1 MTSQQEPMAGCA
13 SDRPLAP
20 LPDHRNVLDP
30 SWQRAWA
37 RFAHVTTPLRER
49 GLICDVQYGLDD
61 WLVYAWPPGHDS
73 VVLIGARGGWL
84 ATHEAPAEDRT
95 SMTVLYD
102 STASSGSRDLHD
114 VGPLLF
120 AIDAL
125 LIRLPREPSTP
136 HPAGPPVTGVP
147 APPPAV
153 RATRSR

>member
-1 MTSQQEPMAGCA
+1 M
-13 SDRPLAP
+13 
-20 LPDHRNVLDP
+20 PDHRNVLDP

-49 GLICDVQYGLDD
+49 GLVCDVQYGMDD

-73 VVLIGARGGWL
+73 VVLIGAQGGWL

-102 STASSGSRDLHD
+102 STDSVGPHD
-114 VGPLLF
+114 VGPLLS

-125 LIRLPREPSTP
+125 LARLPRIPSTP
-136 HPAGPPVTGVP
+136 VAARVHAAGVH
-147 APPPAV
+147 APPPAT
-153 RATRSR
+153 RGTRSR

>member
-1 MTSQQEPMAGCA
+1 MTLHQAPEAEGPST
-13 SDRPLAP
+13 RLLAP

-37 RFAHVTTPLRER
+37 DFAHVITPLRER
-49 GLICDVQYGLDD
+49 GLVCDVQYGMDD

-73 VVLIGARGGWL
+73 VVLIGTRGGWL

-102 STASSGSRDLHD
+102 STHSVGPHD
-114 VGPLLF
+114 VGPLLS

-125 LIRLPREPSTP
+125 LARLPRAPSTP
-136 HPAGPPVTGVP
+136 APASVHVTGVQTP
-147 APPPAV
+147 APVA
-153 RATRSR
+153 RGTRSR